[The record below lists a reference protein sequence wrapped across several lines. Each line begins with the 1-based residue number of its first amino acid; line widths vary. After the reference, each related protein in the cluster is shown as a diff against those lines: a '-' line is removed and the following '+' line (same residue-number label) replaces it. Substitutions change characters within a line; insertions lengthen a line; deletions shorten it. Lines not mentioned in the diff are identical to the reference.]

1 LAAVVLVAVGG
12 LIRPRELRHLYRVS
26 NMEFRVAMVATLG
39 VLGFGILK
47 GVLLAA
53 IFSIL
58 LLLKRASHPRIALLG
73 RLPGTNRFAD
83 FSRYI
88 ESETI
93 PRVVM
98 LRDEAELFYFN
109 AQNVKQEVREPVHQH
124 ASRELV
130 CMALYASANI
140 HMG

>member
-1 LAAVVLVAVGG
+1 AWPPWLREIPVLAAVVLVAVGG

-47 GVLLAA
+47 CVLLAA

-58 LLLKRASHPRIALLG
+58 LLLKRASHPMIALQG

-83 FSRYI
+83 LSRYI

-98 LRDEAELFYFN
+98 
-109 AQNVKQEVREPVHQH
+109 
-124 ASRELV
+124 
-130 CMALYASANI
+130 
-140 HMG
+140 